1 MTKLFIKNN
10 HRNELLL
17 FLKSFKS
24 SKWNEKGSI
33 IQINVTHL
41 GTRQSTTALWV
52 YNLVKA
58 IRNEHTAAKSK

>member
-1 MTKLFIKNN
+1 MNYYYFSSPLNPP
-10 HRNELLL
+10 NEM
-17 FLKSFKS
+17 K
-24 SKWNEKGSI
+24 KGSI